1 LPESTKS
8 SPPDLHLWITVLAG
22 GVGSRFWPV
31 STPTRP
37 KQLLP
42 LASEEPL
49 IADTIARVLTLV
61 PHDHIRILT
70 GEHLAKPI
78 LSALHDQLTQAEVM
92 VEPRARGTG
101 PVLAWAAAEIAR
113 RDPDAV
119 MASLHSDHVIE
130 PDSALRDELVAA
142 AECARAHQRLV
153 TIGITPTR
161 PETGYGYIKP
171 GARLDARFDA
181 YEVQQ
186 FVEKP
191 DRENAT
197 QYVQRGYV
205 WNSGIFV
212 WPVKLFLE
220 EIRKYSKE
228 IAPHLQLALDGD
240 AAGFFD
246 AVETVSVDEAV
257 LERSEKVAVMPA
269 NFHWD
274 DVGAW
279 DAVGR
284 TRTQDANGNVTV
296 GAVALVDSNNSIA
309 WSEAGSLVLFGVDDL
324 VVVRTND
331 ITFVAR
337 RDRTPDLKRLL
348 EQIPP
353 EMREAKKPHG

>member
-1 LPESTKS
+1 MPESTKS
-8 SPPDLHLWITVLAG
+8 SHPDQHLWITILAG

-42 LASEEPL
+42 LASQQPL
-49 IADTIARVLTLV
+49 IVDTINRVLSLV
-61 PHDHIRILT
+61 PHNHIRILT
-70 GEHLAKPI
+70 GASLADPI
-78 LSALHDQLTQAEVM
+78 LSVAQELTANEVM

-101 PVLAWAAAEIAR
+101 PVLAWAAAEIYNQ
-113 RDPDAV
+113 DPDAIMV
-119 MASLHSDHVIE
+119 SLHSDHVIE
-130 PDSALRDELVAA
+130 PDSALRELLVAA
-142 AECARAHQRLV
+142 AECAGEHQRLI

-212 WPVKLFLE
+212 WPVKLFLD
-220 EIRKYSKE
+220 EIRMHATE
-228 IAPHLQLALDGD
+228 IAPHLDKAANGD
-240 AAGFFD
+240 AQGFFD
-246 AVETVSVDEAV
+246 SVEVSSVDEAV
-257 LERSEKVAVMPA
+257 LERSKHVAVMPA

-284 TRTQDANGNVTV
+284 TREKDAAGNVSV
-296 GAVALVDSNNSIA
+296 GNVALVETTNSIV
-309 WSEAGSLVLFGVDDL
+309 WSEDGGIVAFGVDDL
-324 VVVRTND
+324 VIVRTGA
-331 ITFVAR
+331 ITFIAR
-337 RDRTPDLKRLL
+337 RDRTPDMKQLL
-348 EQIPP
+348 EQIPAAL
-353 EMREAKKPHG
+353 RDLKN

>member
-1 LPESTKS
+1 MPESTKS
-8 SPPDLHLWITVLAG
+8 SPPDLHLWITILAG

-42 LASEEPL
+42 LASEKPL

-61 PHDHIRILT
+61 PRDHIRVLT
-70 GEHLAKPI
+70 GEHLGRPI
-78 LSALHDQLTQAEVM
+78 LGAVPELTEAEVM
-92 VEPRARGTG
+92 IEPQARGTG
-101 PVLAWAAAEIAR
+101 PVLAWAAAEIYR
-113 RDPDAV
+113 KDPDAV

-130 PDSALRDELVAA
+130 PDSALREMLLAA
-142 AECARAHQRLV
+142 AECARTYQRLL

-171 GARLDARFDA
+171 GARLGPEFDA

-212 WPVKLFLE
+212 WPVKLFLD
-220 EIRKYSKE
+220 EIRKHSTE
-228 IAPHLQLALDGD
+228 IAPFLPAALEGD
-240 AAGFFD
+240 ITTFFNG
-246 AVETVSVDEAV
+246 VGNVSVDEAV
-257 LERSEKVAVMPA
+257 LERSEHVAVMPA
-269 NFHWD
+269 TFHWD

-279 DAVGR
+279 DAVLR
-284 TRTQDANGNVTV
+284 TREQDENGNVAV
-296 GAVALVDSNNSIA
+296 GSVAMVETTNSIA
-309 WSEAGSLVLFGVDDL
+309 WSESGSIVVFGADDL
-324 VVVRTND
+324 VIVRTAD
-331 ITFVAR
+331 ITFIAR
-337 RDRTPDLKRLL
+337 RDRTPELKELL
-348 EQIPP
+348 EQIPA
-353 EMREAKKPHG
+353 EMREGKKNG

>member
-1 LPESTKS
+1 MPESTKS
-8 SPPDLHLWITVLAG
+8 SLPDLHLWITILAG

-31 STPTRP
+31 STPVRP

-42 LASEEPL
+42 LASEQPL
-49 IADTIARVLTLV
+49 IADTVARVLTLV
-61 PHDHIRILT
+61 PRDHIRILT
-70 GEHLAKPI
+70 GEHLASPI
-78 LSALHDQLTQAEVM
+78 LSAVPELTEAEVM

-101 PVLAWAAAEIAR
+101 PVLAWAAAEIFR
-113 RDPDAV
+113 RDPEGI

-130 PDSALRDELVAA
+130 PDTALREMLVAA
-142 AECARAHQRLV
+142 AECARANQRLV

-171 GARLDARFDA
+171 GARLEARFDA

-212 WPVKLFLE
+212 WPVKLFLD
-220 EIRKYSKE
+220 EIREHATE
-228 IAPHLQLALDGD
+228 IAPHLALALEGD
-240 AAGFFD
+240 AQGFFN
-246 AVETVSVDEAV
+246 AVSSTSVDEAV
-257 LERSEKVAVMPA
+257 LERSDRVAVMPA
-269 NFHWD
+269 TFHWD

-284 TRTQDANGNVTV
+284 TRKQDANGNVAV
-296 GAVALVDSNNSIA
+296 GDIAFVDSNSSIA
-309 WSEAGSLVLFGVDDL
+309 WAEAGSVVLFGVDDL
-324 VVVRTND
+324 VVVRTAN

-353 EMREAKKPHG
+353 AMREVKDPNG